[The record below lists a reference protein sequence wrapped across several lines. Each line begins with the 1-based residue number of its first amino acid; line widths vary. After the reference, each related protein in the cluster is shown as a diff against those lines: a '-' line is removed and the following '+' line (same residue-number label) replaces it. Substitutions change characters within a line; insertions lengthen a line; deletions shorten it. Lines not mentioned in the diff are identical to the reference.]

1 MSDDA
6 PPEPGTTAFPDRPRV
21 RDARPA
27 DREPLLA
34 LQRSLPRPNPDLL
47 RAALDDVGRVLVST
61 AADVP
66 VGYLLALGRT
76 AAPDDPSDRRAAVD
90 ATGDQTG
97 AYVAELAVAPAHR
110 REGRAT
116 GLLAALRDDLE
127 GGWVTLT
134 VAPDNEPA
142 RRCYEADGFR
152 ELRREPAFFD
162 GDPALVMG
170 RRVDDGAR

>member
-6 PPEPGTTAFPDRPRV
+6 PPEPATAFPDRPRV
-21 RDARPA
+21 RHARPA

-61 AADVP
+61 ADDVP
-66 VGYLLALGRT
+66 VGYLLALGRA
-76 AAPDDPSDRRAAVD
+76 AAPDDPSDRRAAAD
-90 ATGDQTG
+90 AIGDETG
-97 AYVAELAVAPAHR
+97 AYVAELAVASAHR

-116 GLLAALRDDLE
+116 GLLAALRDGLE

-134 VAPDNEPA
+134 VAPGNEPA
-142 RRCYEADGFR
+142 RRCYETDGFW